1 MLFKVLQNLIKNKRY
16 SKEDIQNRVDVFMAY
31 NRITEEQYAELM
43 DLINEVY
50 KENIEENTET
60 TNTEEKNTET
70 NTETNT
76 KENTETDAE
85 VKKENT
91 EQTESTDK
99 E

>member
-43 DLINEVY
+43 NLIDEVY
-50 KENIEENTET
+50 GIENIGE
-60 TNTEEKNTET
+60 NTET
-70 NTETNT
+70 NTEQ
-76 KENTETDAE
+76 K
-85 VKKENT
+85 
-91 EQTESTDK
+91 ESTDK

>member
-43 DLINEVY
+43 NLIDEVY
-50 KENIEENTET
+50 GIENIKE
-60 TNTEEKNTET
+60 NTET
-70 NTETNT
+70 NTEQ
-76 KENTETDAE
+76 K
-85 VKKENT
+85 
-91 EQTESTDK
+91 ESTDK

>member
-43 DLINEVY
+43 NLIDEVY
-50 KENIEENTET
+50 KENIEENAED
-60 TNTEEKNTET
+60 
-70 NTETNT
+70 NT
-76 KENTETDAE
+76 KENTEQ
-85 VKKENT
+85 K
-91 EQTESTDK
+91 ESTDK

>member
-1 MLFKVLQNLIKNKRY
+1 MLFKILQNLIKNKVY
-16 SKEDIQNRVDVFMAY
+16 IKEDIQNRIDVFMAY

-70 NTETNT
+70 NTEDNT
-76 KENTETDAE
+76 KENTEQ
-85 VKKENT
+85 K
-91 EQTESTDK
+91 ESTDK

>member
-43 DLINEVY
+43 NLIDEVY
-50 KENIEENTET
+50 KENIEENA
-60 TNTEEKNTET
+60 ET
-70 NTETNT
+70 NTEDN
-76 KENTETDAE
+76 A
-85 VKKENT
+85 KENT
-91 EQTESTDK
+91 EQKESTDK

>member
-16 SKEDIQNRVDVFMAY
+16 SKEDIQDRIDVFMAY

-43 DLINEVY
+43 NLIDEVY
-50 KENIEENTET
+50 KENIEENAET

-70 NTETNT
+70 NTEANT

>member
-50 KENIEENTET
+50 KENIEENAEANIED
-60 TNTEEKNTET
+60 NT
-70 NTETNT
+70 
-76 KENTETDAE
+76 
-85 VKKENT
+85 KENT

>member
-50 KENIEENTET
+50 GTENAENSA
-60 TNTEEKNTET
+60 K
-70 NTETNT
+70 
-76 KENTETDAE
+76 
-85 VKKENT
+85 
-91 EQTESTDK
+91 TDK
-99 E
+99 